1 MASFQ
6 TKPPVLVH
14 FGSPLNGKFRYI
26 LLSFG
31 IPTHVVAICF
41 ISRQFGKCFGDSLK
55 YPDFGILFE
64 EKSGNPAA
72 LLFYG
77 K

>member
-1 MASFQ
+1 
-6 TKPPVLVH
+6 
-14 FGSPLNGKFRYI
+14 
-26 LLSFG
+26 
-31 IPTHVVAICF
+31 VAICF